1 MKSLSM
7 LFVLAFCSV
16 VGMVGCIAQSGPSV
30 ESEGSAGGG
39 SAASDNE
46 PNASTAPDEQVGQ
59 SKAADAEEVCS
70 HCPEHTGCCI
80 EAGPNYYYA
89 WCAEKC
95 VWTN

>member
-16 VGMVGCIAQSGPSV
+16 VGMVGCVAQSGPSV

-59 SKAADAEEVCS
+59 SKAADDNEVCTR
-70 HCPEHTGCCI
+70 CPAGTFCCI
-80 EAGPNYYYA
+80 DAGPYYYYVY
-89 WCAEKC
+89 CAAKC
-95 VWTN
+95 GW